1 MVCPNCGKE
10 ISASRFCPECGIELN
25 GSSYVETYEKRPK
38 KPIFKRWWFWVI
50 VFVILLASIGSKIGE
65 DSQHSIDHN
74 EDDNTQQIA
83 PHTREVAIAN
93 DGIIYTSI
101 KMSDS
106 YFSIL
111 KNSISDLESGTSL
124 LETYETCEDMMRV
137 LSGFRDRLKEVNDS
151 AVENYVDKA
160 DSYISNLWLIAKDI
174 SDYIDDGKMS
184 DLSDAKEGIVLI
196 PTYQTRVLDARSEYL
211 LASGLTQDE
220 ADSLLTEYIDEN

>member
-1 MVCPNCGKE
+1 MESVRLTK
-10 ISASRFCPECGIELN
+10 SAE
-25 GSSYVETYEKRPK
+25 Y
-38 KPIFKRWWFWVI
+38 
-50 VFVILLASIGSKIGE
+50 LLCVLY
-65 DSQHSIDHN
+65 D
-74 EDDNTQQIA
+74 
-83 PHTREVAIAN
+83 
-93 DGIIYTSI
+93 DGIIYTSV

-111 KNSISDLESGTSL
+111 KNSISDLESGTTL

-137 LSGFRDRLKEVNDS
+137 LSGFRDRLEEVNDS

-220 ADSLLTEYIDEN
+220 ADSLLTEYIDSN

>member
-25 GSSYVETYEKRPK
+25 GSSYVETHEKRPK

-50 VFVILLASIGSKIGE
+50 VFVILLASIGSKVGE

-137 LSGFRDRLKEVNDS
+137 LSGFRDRLEEVNDS

-220 ADSLLTEYIDEN
+220 ADSLLTEYIDSN